1 MCHWGLAHAL
11 GPFPNKVPGKLGDK
25 YPVFDPTAAHDA
37 IEHIRKA
44 QLNSDAAEVALGHS
58 SSSSGSVG
66 GGLDRTAV
74 ARDKQLIH
82 LSVLRF
88 EGGVKAVK
96 HGDWISQERRYAD
109 AMAKLAHDLEPQVG
123 SWSGLEGPTA
133 LTSSSCLLY
142 ACMGVGVGD
151 HQGPGAAA
159 LWPGLHVESA
169 TTT

>member
-44 QLNSDAAEVALGHS
+44 QLNSDAAEVALGH

-133 LTSSSCLLY
+133 LC
-142 ACMGVGVGD
+142 V
-151 HQGPGAAA
+151 
-159 LWPGLHVESA
+159 LHTVTYMLVSMSIA
-169 TTT
+169 